1 MDQSRRL
8 DLRSLL
14 TRAEAAAPVGV
25 VDAMAA
31 ALLELL
37 DAREVSFLIADF
49 SGRSLNRLGH
59 TAASEEPGS
68 RSEETSRRVT
78 LEDTPYGAA
87 LAGQRS
93 VLRREGDDTR
103 VLAPVTSRGEAVGV
117 LELVLPFEPDPVT
130 LEDVELAAHQLAY
143 MVIAN
148 RRYTDLFEWG
158 QRTVPLSLAAEI
170 QRRLLPASFT
180 CEADQFTLA
189 GWLEPAGQ
197 VGGDT
202 FDFSLERN
210 TLHVSMTDAMG
221 HSVRSSLLATL
232 VVGALR
238 NTRRRG
244 ASLVEQAQSAHE
256 ALLAF
261 TEREVGFV
269 TGQLVRIDLV
279 TQTARVLNAGHPRPL
294 RLRQGRAEE
303 IELIAQ
309 EPFGLFGGG
318 SWSEQELPLE
328 AGDRLL
334 FLTDGMLERNAE
346 SLDIAA
352 LMLASGHLHPRE
364 AIQYLTRAVLDAC
377 GGELADDA
385 TSLCLDWHGG
395 PQGDRRAHAGAEHR
409 TQRERPPPASR

>member
-1 MDQSRRL
+1 MDQPRRL
-8 DLRSLL
+8 ELRSLL

-25 VDAMAA
+25 VDAMAD
-31 ALLELL
+31 ALLEML

-49 SGRSLNRLGH
+49 SGRSLNRLGPA
-59 TAASEEPGS
+59 AASEEPES
-68 RSEETSRRVT
+68 RSEKTWGRVP
-78 LEDTPYGAA
+78 LEGTPYGAA
-87 LAGQRS
+87 LARQRS
-93 VLRREGDDTR
+93 VLLREGDETR

-117 LELVLPFEPDPVT
+117 LELVLPFEPAPITV
-130 LEDVELAAHQLAY
+130 EDVELAAHQLAY

-170 QRRLLPASFT
+170 QRRLLPSSFT

-202 FDFSLERN
+202 FDFSLDRN

-221 HSVRSSLLATL
+221 HSVESALLATV

-244 ASLVEQAQSAHE
+244 ASLIEQAQSAHE
-256 ALLAF
+256 ALLAYAQP
-261 TEREVGFV
+261 EVGFV
-269 TGQLVRIDLV
+269 TGQLVRVDLV
-279 TQTARVLNAGHPRPL
+279 AQTARVLNAGHPRPF

-303 IELIAQ
+303 IELSAE
-309 EPFGLFGGG
+309 EPFGAVEGA

-346 SLDIAA
+346 SLDISA
-352 LMLASGHLHPRE
+352 LMVASGQLHPRE
-364 AIQYLTRAVLDAC
+364 AIQYLTHKVLDAF
-377 GGELADDA
+377 GGELRDDA
-385 TSLCLDWHGG
+385 TSLCFDWHGG
-395 PQGDRRAHAGAEHR
+395 AQGDRISHAGAEHR
-409 TQRERPPPASR
+409 IQRERH

>member
-1 MDQSRRL
+1 MDQPCRL

-31 ALLELL
+31 VLLEML

-59 TAASEEPGS
+59 TEAEEPGS
-68 RSEETSRRVT
+68 RSEETSGRVA
-78 LEDTPYGAA
+78 LEGTPYGAA
-87 LAGQRS
+87 IADQRT
-93 VLRREGDDTR
+93 VLLREGDDTR

-117 LELVLPFEPDPVT
+117 LELVLPFEPEPVT

-170 QRRLLPASFT
+170 QRRLLPAAYT

-202 FDFSLERN
+202 FDFSLDRN
-210 TLHVSMTDAMG
+210 ALHVSITDAMG
-221 HSVRSSLLATL
+221 HSVSSALLATL

-238 NTRRRG
+238 NARRR
-244 ASLVEQAQSAHE
+244 ASSLVAQAANAHE
-256 ALLAF
+256 ALLSYA
-261 TEREVGFV
+261 RDGGFV
-269 TGQLVRIDLV
+269 TGQIVHVDLV
-279 TQTARVLNAGHPRPL
+279 EQTARVLNAGHPRPF
-294 RLRQGRAEE
+294 RLRDGRAGE
-303 IELIAQ
+303 IELTAE
-309 EPFGLFGGG
+309 EPFGAVEGT
-318 SWSEQELPLE
+318 SWTEQEL
-328 AGDRLL
+328 
-334 FLTDGMLERNAE
+334 
-346 SLDIAA
+346 
-352 LMLASGHLHPRE
+352 
-364 AIQYLTRAVLDAC
+364 
-377 GGELADDA
+377 
-385 TSLCLDWHGG
+385 
-395 PQGDRRAHAGAEHR
+395 
-409 TQRERPPPASR
+409 

>member
-1 MDQSRRL
+1 
-8 DLRSLL
+8 
-14 TRAEAAAPVGV
+14 
-25 VDAMAA
+25 
-31 ALLELL
+31 
-37 DAREVSFLIADF
+37 
-49 SGRSLNRLGH
+49 
-59 TAASEEPGS
+59 
-68 RSEETSRRVT
+68 
-78 LEDTPYGAA
+78 
-87 LAGQRS
+87 
-93 VLRREGDDTR
+93 
-103 VLAPVTSRGEAVGV
+103 
-117 LELVLPFEPDPVT
+117 
-130 LEDVELAAHQLAY
+130 

-202 FDFSLERN
+202 FDFSLERS

-303 IELIAQ
+303 IELIV
-309 EPFGLFGGG
+309 
-318 SWSEQELPLE
+318 
-328 AGDRLL
+328 R
-334 FLTDGMLERNAE
+334 
-346 SLDIAA
+346 
-352 LMLASGHLHPRE
+352 
-364 AIQYLTRAVLDAC
+364 
-377 GGELADDA
+377 
-385 TSLCLDWHGG
+385 
-395 PQGDRRAHAGAEHR
+395 
-409 TQRERPPPASR
+409 

>member
-189 GWLEPAGQ
+189 GWLEPAGE

-202 FDFSLERN
+202 FDFSLDRN

-221 HSVRSSLLATL
+221 HTVDSALLATL

-238 NTRRRG
+238 NARRRG
-244 ASLVEQAQSAHE
+244 ASLIEQARSAHE
-256 ALLAF
+256 ALLAYAQPE
-261 TEREVGFV
+261 TGFV
-269 TGQLVRIDLV
+269 TGQLVRVDLV
-279 TQTARVLNAGHPRPL
+279 AQTARVLNAGHPRPF
-294 RLRQGRAEE
+294 RLRRGRAEE
-303 IELIAQ
+303 IELAAE
-309 EPFGLFGGG
+309 EPLGALPDA
-318 SWSEQELPLE
+318 SWSEQDLSLE
-328 AGDRLL
+328 PGDRML
-334 FLTDGMLERNAE
+334 FLTDGMLERNAD
-346 SLDIAA
+346 SLDIPA
-352 LMLASGHLHPRE
+352 LMLASAHLHPRE
-364 AIQYLTRAVLDAC
+364 AIQHLTRAVLDAC

-385 TSLCLDWHGG
+385 TSLCFDWHGG
-395 PQGDRRAHAGAEHR
+395 AQGDRSAHAGAEHR
-409 TQRERPPPASR
+409 TQRKRH

>member
-1 MDQSRRL
+1 MDQPCRL

-31 ALLELL
+31 VLLEML

-59 TAASEEPGS
+59 TEAAEEPGS
-68 RSEETSRRVT
+68 RSEETSGRVA
-78 LEDTPYGAA
+78 LEGTPYGAA

-93 VLRREGDDTR
+93 VLLREGDDTR

-117 LELVLPFEPDPVT
+117 LELVLPFEPAGITV
-130 LEDVELAAHQLAY
+130 EDVELAAHQLAY

-189 GWLEPAGQ
+189 GWLEPAGE

-202 FDFSLERN
+202 FDFSLDRN

-244 ASLVEQAQSAHE
+244 ASLVEQAHSAHE
-256 ALLAF
+256 ALLAYA
-261 TEREVGFV
+261 EPEVGFV
-269 TGQLVRIDLV
+269 TGQLVRVDLV
-279 TQTARVLNAGHPRPL
+279 AQTARVLNAGHPRPF
-294 RLRQGRAEE
+294 RLRQGRVEE
-303 IELIAQ
+303 IELTA
-309 EPFGLFGGG
+309 EAPFGAVEGA
-318 SWSEQELPLE
+318 SWSEQKLPLE

-346 SLDIAA
+346 SLDIPA
-352 LMLASGHLHPRE
+352 LLLASGHLHPRE
-364 AIQYLTRAVLDAC
+364 AIQYLTHAVLDAF
-377 GGELADDA
+377 GGKLPDDA
-385 TSLCLDWHGG
+385 TSLCFDWHGG
-395 PQGDRRAHAGAEHR
+395 AQGDRIAHAGAEHR
-409 TQRERPPPASR
+409 TQRERH

>member
-1 MDQSRRL
+1 MDEPRRL

-14 TRAEAAAPVGV
+14 SRAEAAAPVGV

-31 ALLELL
+31 ALLEMLG
-37 DAREVSFLIADF
+37 AREVSFLIADF

-59 TAASEEPGS
+59 TVLGQDPGA
-68 RSEETSRRVT
+68 RSQETSGRVA
-78 LEDTPYGAA
+78 LEGPYGAA
-87 LAGQRS
+87 LEGQRS
-93 VLRREGDDTR
+93 VLLREGDDTR

-117 LELVLPFEPDPVT
+117 LELVLPFDPAAIT

-158 QRTVPLSLAAEI
+158 QRTVPMSLAAEI

-189 GWLEPAGQ
+189 GWLEPAGE

-202 FDFSLERN
+202 FDYSLDRN

-244 ASLVEQAQSAHE
+244 ASLVEQAHSAHE
-256 ALLAF
+256 ALLAYA
-261 TEREVGFV
+261 EPEVGFV
-269 TGQLVRIDLV
+269 TGQLVRVDLV
-279 TQTARVLNAGHPRPL
+279 AQTAGVLNAGHPRPF
-294 RLRQGRAEE
+294 RLRQGRVEE
-303 IELIAQ
+303 IELTA
-309 EPFGLFGGG
+309 EAPFGAVEGA

-346 SLDIAA
+346 SLDIPA

-364 AIQYLTRAVLDAC
+364 AIQYLTHTVLDAV
-377 GGELADDA
+377 GGELPDDA
-385 TSLCLDWHGG
+385 TSLCFDWHGG
-395 PQGDRRAHAGAEHR
+395 AQGDRIAHAGAEHR
-409 TQRERPPPASR
+409 TQRERH

>member
-1 MDQSRRL
+1 MHGPRRL

-14 TRAEAAAPVGV
+14 TRAEGAAPVGV

-31 ALLELL
+31 AMREML
-37 DAREVSFLIADF
+37 DARDVSFLIADF

-59 TAASEEPGS
+59 TVATDEPGA
-68 RSEETSRRVT
+68 RSEETFGRVT
-78 LEDTPYGAA
+78 LEGTPYGDA
-87 LAGQRS
+87 LAAQRS
-93 VLRREGDDTR
+93 IVLQEGKDTR

-117 LELVLPFEPDPVT
+117 LELILPFPPDPLT

-143 MVIAN
+143 MIIAN

-170 QRRLLPASFT
+170 QRRLLPASYA

-189 GWLEPAGQ
+189 AWLEPAGE

-202 FDFSLERN
+202 FDFSLDRN
-210 TLHVSMTDAMG
+210 ALHLSITDAMG

-244 ASLVEQAQSAHE
+244 GSLVDQASDAHE
-256 ALLAF
+256 ALVEYAQ
-261 TEREVGFV
+261 EGGGFV

-279 TQTARVLNAGHPRPL
+279 AQTARLVNAGHPRPF
-294 RLRQGRAEE
+294 RLRDGHAEE
-303 IELIAQ
+303 VALAAEQ
-309 EPFGLFGGG
+309 PFGAAAEA
-318 SWSEQELPLE
+318 SWSTQELPLR

-334 FLTDGMLERNAE
+334 FLTDGMLERSAE
-346 SLDIAA
+346 SIDIPA
-352 LMLASGHLHPRE
+352 LLLATAHLHPRE
-364 AIQYLTRAVLDAC
+364 AIQRLTHAVLDAA
-377 GGELADDA
+377 GGELEDDA
-385 TSLCLDWHGG
+385 TSVCLDWHGG
-395 PQGDRRAHAGAEHR
+395 AQGLRVAHAGAEHR
-409 TQRERPPPASR
+409 EQRARK